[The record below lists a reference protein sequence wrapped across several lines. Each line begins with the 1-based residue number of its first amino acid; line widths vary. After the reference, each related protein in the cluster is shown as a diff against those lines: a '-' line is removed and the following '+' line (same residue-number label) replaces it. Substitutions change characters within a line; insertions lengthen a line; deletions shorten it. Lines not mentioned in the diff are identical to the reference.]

1 MKEMAKLPKLKKGDT
16 VAILSPSFA
25 APGMWPHVYELGL
38 KNLREVFGLEPV
50 DFPATKKLGASAEE
64 RTKDLVDAFESKEV
78 KAVITSLGGNDQV
91 TYIKN
96 LSPESFRANPKPFF
110 GFSDNTHFA
119 NFLWLQGIPSF
130 YGAALFTQ
138 FALKKVDA
146 FTEKYIRYA
155 FFESGERELEASPVY
170 NDVGLD
176 WNDPANL
183 EKEHLYEPNDLW
195 QWDGET
201 SAEGILWGGC
211 IESID
216 ELLRHGIQIPSLED
230 FENVI
235 LFTESSEEIPS
246 ADYVFRVYRALGER
260 GILERVRGILVGR
273 PKAWEFDKQK
283 NAEEKKE
290 YRKAQREAVLKAV
303 RQYNKTIPVVQNMD
317 FGHTNPQIAL
327 PYGGRMRID
336 SAEKK
341 IFATF

>member
-25 APGMWPHVYELGL
+25 APGMWPRVYELGL
-38 KNLREVFGLEPV
+38 RNLREVFGLEPV
-50 DFPATKKLGASAEE
+50 EFPATKKLGASAEE
-64 RTKDLVDAFESKEV
+64 RTKDLIDAFESEHV

-91 TYIKN
+91 TYVKHIP
-96 LSPESFRANPKPFF
+96 PEPFVRNPKPFF

-119 NFLWLQGIPSF
+119 NFLWLHGIPSY

-138 FALKKVDA
+138 FALKKMDA
-146 FTEKYIRYA
+146 FTEKYLNYA
-155 FFESGERELEASPVY
+155 FFESGERELTASPMY

-183 EKEHLYEPNDLW
+183 EKERLYEPNDGW
-195 QWDGET
+195 QWDGEAD
-201 SAEGILWGGC
+201 AEGILWGGC

-216 ELLRHGIQIPSLED
+216 ELLRHNVQIPSLED
-230 FENVI
+230 FENVV

-246 ADYVFRVYRALGER
+246 ADYVYRVYRALGER
-260 GILERVRGILVGR
+260 GILERVKGVLVGR

-290 YRKAQREAVLKAV
+290 YRTAQREAVLKAV

-327 PYGGRMRID
+327 PYGGRVRVD
-336 SAEKK
+336 SAAQR
-341 IFATF
+341 IFADF